1 MFARALALFA
11 AAALIEAPAR
21 AELLGHR
28 VMIPERGEVIAYI
41 VTFETNHYSFLPP
54 PGWRVSSK
62 PNSRGVVMIASNLT
76 TSITVDFIGFE
87 SVPDRIDDALKDLL
101 SVRYPDGRLQE
112 RFPSFSGL
120 GGATA
125 FDVERKA
132 ANSLSLASR
141 VVYASQPWGV
151 VEFTLTAPTAK
162 FAEFTASFANTVNSF
177 QLPAR

>member
-1 MFARALALFA
+1 MFAAG
-11 AAALIEAPAR
+11 ALIEAPAW
-21 AELLGHR
+21 AELLEHR
-28 VMIPERGEVIAYI
+28 VTIPERGEVLAYI

-87 SVPDRIDDALKDLL
+87 SVPEGTDDALKHLL

-112 RFPSFSGL
+112 RFATFSGL

-132 ANSLSLASR
+132 ADSLVLGSR
-141 VVYASQPWGV
+141 VIYASQPWGM
-151 VEFTLTAPTAK
+151 VEFTLTAPTARS
-162 FAEFTASFANTVNSF
+162 AEFRASFANMVNSF
-177 QLPAR
+177 HLPVR